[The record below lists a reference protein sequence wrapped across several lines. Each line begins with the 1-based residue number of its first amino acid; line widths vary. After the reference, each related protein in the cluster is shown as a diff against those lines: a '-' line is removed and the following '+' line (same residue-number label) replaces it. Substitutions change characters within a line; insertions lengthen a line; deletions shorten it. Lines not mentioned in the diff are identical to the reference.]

1 MRATD
6 TKSNPMPTIMAS
18 APRIACAVVERA
30 HNLHPT
36 SVPIT
41 DGTMLATNRLQDIA
55 IESMLR
61 IWPESRPRGHRSFIL
76 PRNTAR
82 RATVQWPSAY
92 EWALADVWGDQYRH
106 ALEQVVPVRIAEIPQ
121 PFAGVILTRFDIDGR
136 SYDVAFDYSDDPMS
150 IHDGCVR
157 QCLVTFKAQYLAQ
170 GYGIPRVLPTGYI
183 PGSELLYKM
192 LPYLRW
198 LRRTRL
204 PLFDVYGR
212 FGSRFGTGIRAPALT
227 RLSATRRFRF
237 EGGLQMVG
245 YSRYLREMARARVVV
260 DLPGNGPFCFRLIE
274 YLAVGACVVAY
285 PHHAAMPVPLADG
298 EQLVYIR
305 EDLSDLEEQC
315 ERCLADTDLRVRLG
329 ARAQEYFDRYLH
341 RDQLGSYVVSSVLEQ
356 VAET

>member
-1 MRATD
+1 MF
-6 TKSNPMPTIMAS
+6 
-18 APRIACAVVERA
+18 
-30 HNLHPT
+30 
-36 SVPIT
+36 
-41 DGTMLATNRLQDIA
+41 GTTARLQDLA
-55 IESMLR
+55 IEGVLR
-61 IWPESRPRGHRSFIL
+61 AWPNANGPRPPSFPL
-76 PRNTAR
+76 PADV
-82 RATVQWPSAY
+82 ATRVSVQWPRAY

-106 ALEQVVPVRIAEIPQ
+106 ALEQFLPVQIADIPQ
-121 PFAGVILTRFDIDGR
+121 PFAGVIVTRFGVDGR

-212 FGSRFGTGIRAPALT
+212 FGSKFGTGIRAPALT
-227 RLSATRRFRF
+227 RLSATQRFRF

-260 DLPGNGPFCFRLIE
+260 DLPGNGPFCFRLVE

-285 PHHAAMPVPLADG
+285 PHHAAMPMPLADG
-298 EQLVYIR
+298 EHLLFVR

-315 ERCLADTDLRVRLG
+315 ERCLHDTDLRSRLT

-341 RDQLGSYVVSSVLEQ
+341 RDQLGSYLVSSVLEQ
-356 VAET
+356 VAES